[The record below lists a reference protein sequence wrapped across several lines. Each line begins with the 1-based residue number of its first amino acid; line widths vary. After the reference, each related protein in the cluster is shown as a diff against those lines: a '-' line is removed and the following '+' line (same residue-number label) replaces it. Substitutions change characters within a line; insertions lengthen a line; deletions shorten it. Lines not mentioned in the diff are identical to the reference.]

1 MLMYHILINIKVM
14 LHLVMVT
21 KLSALMINLVNQC
34 KNIAVELQIKIQKFS
49 QKIKKKKLF
58 KKRIHNDRRNER
70 VAKKEFQAVAKCH
83 ICNKLY
89 DKKMS
94 R

>member
-1 MLMYHILINIKVM
+1 M

-49 QKIKKKKLF
+49 QKIKKKKNFL
-58 KKRIHNDRRNER
+58 
-70 VAKKEFQAVAKCH
+70 KKELTMTEEMKELLRKSFKQLLNVISVINCMIKKCH
-83 ICNKLY
+83 GNRSLSC
-89 DKKMS
+89 D

>member
-1 MLMYHILINIKVM
+1 M

-49 QKIKKKKLF
+49 QKIKKKKL
-58 KKRIHNDRRNER
+58 KKRTHNDRRNER
-70 VAKKEFQAVAKCH
+70 VAKKEFQAVAKYH